1 MAKKSTHINIAVDIG
16 ITSFGGSVYIREHYL
31 IVNKKFIFWAQ
42 KKGRSLE
49 KNLEKTAQ
57 NDDVFGSSPVQR
69 LALQK
74 NIYKSH
80 LKKWGRKNPETVAV
94 SGFFGVISI
103 SVTLDG
109 TSGDFRY
116 FLKTVKPLC
125 FQWVWAVFFFRP
137 AVKCAL
143 TLRRGSDRN
152 RYFVRPRY

>member
-1 MAKKSTHINIAVDIG
+1 MKLDAANAIPARMEWFRWTKIVFVVLSALSTTLAKKSTHINIAVDIG

-109 TSGDFRY
+109 GRY
-116 FLKTVKPLC
+116 
-125 FQWVWAVFFFRP
+125 
-137 AVKCAL
+137 
-143 TLRRGSDRN
+143 RN
-152 RYFVRPRY
+152 RTCYLLYVKQAL